1 MFGAC
6 LHRRT
11 HGAPRRAARW
21 LFPALI
27 ALFLAAQAAAAQE
40 PLTLARAVDLALQ
53 NDVSAKLAALAFEEA
68 MLNYER
74 SIADNLLGGSEQSR
88 RQAENARRSAVLGY
102 ENAQYDLVSSTIERY
117 VGVLRARI
125 NLEIAQKQLQIAQLD
140 FVATERRVALGTAT
154 ELDLMNASSD
164 LTNAELELA
173 SAESS
178 LLTAT
183 QDLAFSLG
191 FDPDSLPELDPEIPV
206 LPFEYDLELAIA
218 KAIER
223 NSNVA
228 SARSALENAE
238 LELEL
243 ARAEGA
249 APLDLRSLEISLERA
264 RIQLDQQLQSVER
277 DVASRYENLIRT
289 RESLKSSETSLMS
302 QERRFAA
309 IKEQHRAGLRSDRE
323 LLQAEVNLARERS
336 TRLQSVSGYLRD
348 VVTFQRLIGEPPGI
362 GSAFQLGGAADGN
375 E

>member
-88 RQAENARRSAVLGY
+88 RQAENARRSAVLSY
-102 ENAQYDLVSSTIERY
+102 ENAQYDLVSSTIDRY

-125 NLEIAQKQLQIAQLD
+125 NLEVARKQLQIAQLD
-140 FVATERRVALGTAT
+140 FAATERRVALGTAT
-154 ELDLMNASSD
+154 ELDLMNASSN
-164 LTNAELELA
+164 LTDAELELA
-173 SAESS
+173 SAENA
-178 LLTAT
+178 LRTAVE
-183 QDLAFSLG
+183 DLALSLG
-191 FDPDSLPELDPEIPV
+191 FDPDSLPELDPHIPV
-206 LPFEYDLELAIA
+206 LSFEYDLDQAIA
-218 KAIER
+218 RAIER
-223 NSNVA
+223 NANVA
-228 SARSALENAE
+228 SARTALENAK

-243 ARAEGA
+243 AQAEGA
-249 APLDLRSLEISLERA
+249 APLDLRSLEIGLERA
-264 RIQLDQQLQSVER
+264 QIQLDQQLQSVER
-277 DVASRYENLIRT
+277 DIASRYQSLIRT
-289 RESLKSSETSLMS
+289 RESLKSSETSLTS

-309 IKEQHRAGLRSDRE
+309 IQEQHRAGLRSDRE
-323 LLQAEVNLARERS
+323 LLQAEINLARERS
-336 TRLQSVSGYLRD
+336 TRLQSLGSHLRD
-348 VVTFQRLIGEPPGI
+348 IITFQRLIGEPPAI
-362 GSAFQLGGAADGN
+362 GTALQLGGAAN
-375 E
+375 AN